1 MEQDTRELVERL
13 KDVRLIAMDV
23 DGVLT
28 DGTVELP
35 GADQP
40 EVKRFHVADGLGL
53 QLARLSGLT
62 VVWITGR
69 ASECVRRRAAELGIE
84 RVYEKAANKSLPLAE
99 LMGALTLTSANI
111 AYMGDDLNDLP
122 AFSLAGIKFAPANA
136 VAEIKGLADLVTEHS
151 GGQGAVREMC
161 DVILKTQGKWNDALT
176 AYLGSLLGSP
186 EAADGRQPA
195 LQTPG

>member
-1 MEQDTRELVERL
+1 MEQDTRELAERL
-13 KDVRLIAMDV
+13 RDVRLLAMDV

-28 DGTVELP
+28 DGTVEF
-35 GADQP
+35 ADGDAP

-53 QLARLSGLT
+53 QLARLAGLT

-69 ASECVRRRAAELGIE
+69 SSECVRRRATELGVE
-84 RVYEKAANKSLPLAE
+84 RLYENAANKSLPIAE

-122 AFSLAGIKFAPANA
+122 AFSLAGLKFAPASA
-136 VAEIKGLADLVTEHS
+136 GVEIKALADLVTERA
-151 GGQGAVREMC
+151 GGNGAVREMC

-176 AYLGSLLGSP
+176 AYLGGLLATPRES
-186 EAADGRQPA
+186 AASSA
-195 LQTPG
+195 TPNP